1 MTLNETRQLG
11 IEFERRIQTM
21 IPEKEFDKL
30 DTETIY
36 SFLNQYQDR
45 YIHDIYRNLD
55 NIQSGTKLSS
65 HVESVLQTLLKTS
78 ELTASGNSNEV
89 DYPSSIVCELPP
101 DFGMYVRSTSIVST
115 IYSFKSLND
124 TDKSDTD
131 KSDDI
136 DEPKRLKIIP
146 NQFVSQNDAQKLFE
160 TPNNSLRILRQPVAI
175 LSKSIDNKHTLTV
188 IQDRYTNIQK
198 VGLTYYAKPKYFDI
212 MTSTACE
219 LPMSVFDDIV
229 SGAVDLYVQY
239 VAGAEANKKRQQEQL
254 RKQQQNEQNKSDE
267 E

>member
-78 ELTASGNSNEV
+78 ELPAAGNSNPI
-89 DYPSSIVCELPP
+89 DTPLSIVCELPT
-101 DFGMYVRSTSIVST
+101 DFDMYVRSTSIVSET
-115 IYSFKSLND
+115 YNFKAPNN
-124 TDKSDTD
+124 TNQG
-131 KSDDI
+131 
-136 DEPKRLKIIP
+136 LKIIP
-146 NQFVSQNDAQKLFE
+146 NQFVSQNDAWKLFE
-160 TPNNSLRILRQPVAI
+160 TPNNTLRILRQPAVI
-175 LSKSIDNKHTLTV
+175 LSKNKVGKCTLTV
-188 IQDRYTNIQK
+188 VHDRYTNIQK
-198 VGLTYYAKPKYFDI
+198 VGLTYYAKPAYFDI

-219 LPMSVFDDIV
+219 LPIDVFDDIV
-229 SGAVDLYVQY
+229 SGAIDLYIQY
-239 VAGAEANKKRQQEQL
+239 VAGAEANKKKQQEQL
-254 RKQQQNEQNKSDE
+254 RKQQNEQNKKDE

>member
-78 ELTASGNSNEV
+78 ELTAAGNSNPI
-89 DYPSSIVCELPP
+89 DTPLSIVCKLPP
-101 DFGMYVRSTSIVST
+101 DFDMYVRSTSIVSDT
-115 IYSFKSLND
+115 YNFKVSNN
-124 TDKSDTD
+124 TNQG
-131 KSDDI
+131 
-136 DEPKRLKIIP
+136 LKIIP
-146 NQFVSQNDAQKLFE
+146 NQFVSQNDAYKLFE
-160 TPNNSLRILRQPVAI
+160 TPNNTLRILRQPAAI
-175 LSKSIDNKHTLTV
+175 LSKNKAGECTLTV
-188 IQDRYTNIQK
+188 IHDRYTNIQK
-198 VGLTYYAKPKYFDI
+198 VGLTYYAKPAYFDI

-219 LPMSVFDDIV
+219 LPIDVFDDIV
-229 SGAVDLYVQY
+229 SGAIDLYIQY
-239 VAGAEANKKRQQEQL
+239 VAGAEANKKKQHEQL
-254 RKQQQNEQNKSDE
+254 RKQQNEQNKKDE

>member
-78 ELTASGNSNEV
+78 ELHPAGNSNPI
-89 DYPSSIVCELPP
+89 DTPLSIVCELPP
-101 DFGMYVRSTSIVST
+101 DFDMYVRSTSIVSDT
-115 IYSFKSLND
+115 YNFKVSNN
-124 TDKSDTD
+124 TNQC
-131 KSDDI
+131 
-136 DEPKRLKIIP
+136 LKIIP
-146 NQFVSQNDAQKLFE
+146 NQFVSQNDAWKLFE
-160 TPNNSLRILRQPVAI
+160 TPNNTLRILRQPAAI
-175 LSKSIDNKHTLTV
+175 LSKNNAGECTLTV
-188 IQDRYTNIQK
+188 IHDRYTNIQK
-198 VGLTYYAKPKYFDI
+198 VGLTYYAKPTYFDI
-212 MTSTACE
+212 MTSTECE
-219 LPMSVFDDIV
+219 LPIDVFDDIV
-229 SGAVDLYVQY
+229 SGAIDLYIQY
-239 VAGAEANKKRQQEQL
+239 VAGAEANKKKQQEQL
-254 RKQQQNEQNKSDE
+254 RKQQNEQNKKDE

>member
-78 ELTASGNSNEV
+78 ELTVAGNSNPI
-89 DYPSSIVCELPP
+89 DTPLSIVCELPP
-101 DFGMYVRSTSIVST
+101 EFDMYVRSTSIVST
-115 IYSFKSLND
+115 TYVFKAPNNTIQD
-124 TDKSDTD
+124 
-131 KSDDI
+131 
-136 DEPKRLKIIP
+136 LKIIP

-160 TPNNSLRILRQPVAI
+160 TPNNTLRILRQPAAI
-175 LSKSIDNKHTLTV
+175 LSKNNVGKCTLT
-188 IQDRYTNIQK
+188 IIHDRYTNIQK
-198 VGLTYYAKPKYFDI
+198 VGLTYYAKPAYFDI

-219 LPMSVFDDIV
+219 LPIDVFDDIV
-229 SGAVDLYVQY
+229 SGAIDLYIQY
-239 VAGAEANKKRQQEQL
+239 VAGAEANKKKQQEQL
-254 RKQQQNEQNKSDE
+254 RKQQNEQNKKDE

>member
-1 MTLNETRQLG
+1 MTPDETRQLG

-65 HVESVLQTLLKTS
+65 HVESVLQTLLKTDKLDPVA
-78 ELTASGNSNEV
+78 E
-89 DYPSSIVCELPP
+89 DPSVIIDTPLYIICELPEE
-101 DFGMYVRSTSIVST
+101 FAMYVRSTSIVSGT
-115 IYSFKSLND
+115 YSFKVSND
-124 TDKSDTD
+124 TNND
-131 KSDDI
+131 
-136 DEPKRLKIIP
+136 LKIIP
-146 NQFVSQNDAQKLFE
+146 NQLVSQNDAQKLFE
-160 TPNNSLRILRQPVAI
+160 TPNNSLRILRQPIAV
-175 LSKSIDNKHTLTV
+175 LSKNNDKFTLTV
-188 IQDRYTNIQK
+188 IHDKYTTITK
-198 VGLTYYAKPKYFDI
+198 VGVTYYAKPKYFDI

-254 RKQQQNEQNKSDE
+254 RKQQQNEQNKNDE

>member
-1 MTLNETRQLG
+1 MTPNETRQLG

-78 ELTASGNSNEV
+78 ELTVAGNSNPI
-89 DYPSSIVCELPP
+89 DTPLSIVCELPP
-101 DFGMYVRSTSIVST
+101 DFDMYVRSTSIVSDT
-115 IYSFKSLND
+115 YNFKVSNN
-124 TDKSDTD
+124 TNQG
-131 KSDDI
+131 
-136 DEPKRLKIIP
+136 LKIIP
-146 NQFVSQNDAQKLFE
+146 NQFVSQNDAYKLFE
-160 TPNNSLRILRQPVAI
+160 TPNNTLRILRQPAAI
-175 LSKSIDNKHTLTV
+175 LSKNKAGECTLTV
-188 IQDRYTNIQK
+188 IHDRYTNIQK
-198 VGLTYYAKPKYFDI
+198 VGLTYYAKPAYFDI

-219 LPMSVFDDIV
+219 LPIDVFDDIV
-229 SGAVDLYVQY
+229 SGAIDLYIQY
-239 VAGAEANKKRQQEQL
+239 VAGAEANKKKQQEQL
-254 RKQQQNEQNKSDE
+254 RKQQNEQNKKDE

>member
-78 ELTASGNSNEV
+78 KLTAAGNSNLI
-89 DYPSSIVCELPP
+89 DTPLSIVCELPP
-101 DFGMYVRSTSIVST
+101 DFDMYVRSTSIVSDT
-115 IYSFKSLND
+115 YNFKVSNN
-124 TDKSDTD
+124 TNQG
-131 KSDDI
+131 
-136 DEPKRLKIIP
+136 LKIIP
-146 NQFVSQNDAQKLFE
+146 NQFVSQNDAWKLFE
-160 TPNNSLRILRQPVAI
+160 TPNNTLRILRQPAAI
-175 LSKSIDNKHTLTV
+175 LSKNNVGECTLTV
-188 IQDRYTNIQK
+188 IHDRYTNIQK
-198 VGLTYYAKPKYFDI
+198 VGLTYYAKPAYFDI

-219 LPMSVFDDIV
+219 LPIDVFDDIV
-229 SGAVDLYVQY
+229 SGAIDLYIQY
-239 VAGAEANKKRQQEQL
+239 VAGAEANKKKQQEQL
-254 RKQQQNEQNKSDE
+254 RKQQNEQNKKDE

>member
-65 HVESVLQTLLKTS
+65 HIESVLQTLLITS
-78 ELTASGNSNEV
+78 ELIPAGNSNPI
-89 DYPSSIVCELPP
+89 DTPLSIVCELPP
-101 DFGMYVRSTSIVST
+101 DFDMYVRSTSIVSNT
-115 IYSFKSLND
+115 YNFKVSNN
-124 TDKSDTD
+124 TNQG
-131 KSDDI
+131 
-136 DEPKRLKIIP
+136 LKIIP
-146 NQFVSQNDAQKLFE
+146 NQFISQNDAWKLFE
-160 TPNNSLRILRQPVAI
+160 TPNNTLRILRQPAAI
-175 LSKSIDNKHTLTV
+175 LSKNNVGECTLTV
-188 IQDRYTNIQK
+188 IHDRYTNIQK
-198 VGLTYYAKPKYFDI
+198 VGLTYYAKPTYFDI

-219 LPMSVFDDIV
+219 LPIDVFDDIV
-229 SGAVDLYVQY
+229 SGAIDLYIQY
-239 VAGAEANKKRQQEQL
+239 VAGAEANKKKQQEQL
-254 RKQQQNEQNKSDE
+254 RKQQNEQNKKDE

>member
-78 ELTASGNSNEV
+78 ELTVAGNSNPI
-89 DYPSSIVCELPP
+89 DTPLSIVCELPP
-101 DFGMYVRSTSIVST
+101 EFDMYVRSTSIVSNT
-115 IYSFKSLND
+115 YNFKASNN
-124 TDKSDTD
+124 TNKG
-131 KSDDI
+131 
-136 DEPKRLKIIP
+136 LKIIP
-146 NQFVSQNDAQKLFE
+146 NQFVSQNDAWKLFE
-160 TPNNSLRILRQPVAI
+160 TPNNTLRILRQPAAI
-175 LSKSIDNKHTLTV
+175 LSKNKAGECTLTV
-188 IQDRYTNIQK
+188 IHDRYTNIQK
-198 VGLTYYAKPKYFDI
+198 VGLTYYAKPAYFDI

-219 LPMSVFDDIV
+219 LPIDVFDDIV
-229 SGAVDLYVQY
+229 SGAIDLYIQY
-239 VAGAEANKKRQQEQL
+239 VAGAEANKKKQQEQL
-254 RKQQQNEQNKSDE
+254 RKQQNEQNKKDE

>member
-65 HVESVLQTLLKTS
+65 HVESVLQTLLKTD
-78 ELTASGNSNEV
+78 ELTAAGNSNPI
-89 DYPSSIVCELPP
+89 DTPLSIVCELPP
-101 DFGMYVRSTSIVST
+101 DFDMYVRSTSIVSNT
-115 IYSFKSLND
+115 YNFKVSNN
-124 TDKSDTD
+124 TNQS
-131 KSDDI
+131 
-136 DEPKRLKIIP
+136 LKIIP
-146 NQFVSQNDAQKLFE
+146 NQFVSQNDAWKLFE
-160 TPNNSLRILRQPVAI
+160 TPNNSLRILRQPAAI
-175 LSKSIDNKHTLTV
+175 LSKNSDKYTLT
-188 IQDRYTNIQK
+188 IIHDRYTNIQK
-198 VGLTYYAKPKYFDI
+198 VGLTYYAKPTYFDI
-212 MTSTACE
+212 MTSTECE
-219 LPMSVFDDIV
+219 LPIDVFDDIV
-229 SGAVDLYVQY
+229 SGAIDLYIQY
-239 VAGAEANKKRQQEQL
+239 VAGAEANKKKQQEQL
-254 RKQQQNEQNKSDE
+254 RKQQNEQNKKDE

>member
-78 ELTASGNSNEV
+78 ELIAAGNSNLI
-89 DYPSSIVCELPP
+89 DTPLSIVCELPP
-101 DFGMYVRSTSIVST
+101 DFDMYVRSTSIVSDT
-115 IYSFKSLND
+115 YNFKVSNN
-124 TDKSDTD
+124 TSQ
-131 KSDDI
+131 S
-136 DEPKRLKIIP
+136 LKIIP
-146 NQFVSQNDAQKLFE
+146 NQFVSQNDAWKLFE
-160 TPNNSLRILRQPVAI
+160 TPNNTLRILRQPAAI
-175 LSKSIDNKHTLTV
+175 LSKNKAGECTLTV
-188 IQDRYTNIQK
+188 IHDRYTNIQK
-198 VGLTYYAKPKYFDI
+198 VGLTYYAKPAYFDI

-219 LPMSVFDDIV
+219 LPIDVFDDIV
-229 SGAVDLYVQY
+229 SGAIDLYIQY
-239 VAGAEANKKRQQEQL
+239 VAGAEANKKKQQEQL
-254 RKQQQNEQNKSDE
+254 RKQQNEQNKKDE

>member
-78 ELTASGNSNEV
+78 ELTAAGNSNLI
-89 DYPSSIVCELPP
+89 DTPLSIVCELPP
-101 DFGMYVRSTSIVST
+101 DFDMYIRSTSIVSNT
-115 IYSFKSLND
+115 YNFKVSNN
-124 TDKSDTD
+124 TNQG
-131 KSDDI
+131 
-136 DEPKRLKIIP
+136 LKIIP
-146 NQFVSQNDAQKLFE
+146 NQFVSQNDAWKLFE
-160 TPNNSLRILRQPVAI
+160 TPNNTLRILRQPAAI
-175 LSKSIDNKHTLTV
+175 LSKNNAGECTLTV
-188 IQDRYTNIQK
+188 IHDRYTNIQK
-198 VGLTYYAKPKYFDI
+198 VGLTYYAKPTYFDI

-219 LPMSVFDDIV
+219 LPIDVFDDIV
-229 SGAVDLYVQY
+229 SGAIDLYVQY
-239 VAGAEANKKRQQEQL
+239 VAGAEANKKKQQEQL
-254 RKQQQNEQNKSDE
+254 RKQQQNEQNKNDE

>member
-78 ELTASGNSNEV
+78 ELTAAGNSNLI
-89 DYPSSIVCELPP
+89 DTPLSIVCELPP
-101 DFGMYVRSTSIVST
+101 DFDMYVRSTSIVSDT
-115 IYSFKSLND
+115 YNFKVSNN
-124 TDKSDTD
+124 TNQG
-131 KSDDI
+131 
-136 DEPKRLKIIP
+136 LKIIP
-146 NQFVSQNDAQKLFE
+146 NQFVSQNDAWKLFE
-160 TPNNSLRILRQPVAI
+160 TPNNTLRILRQPAAI
-175 LSKSIDNKHTLTV
+175 LSKNNAGECTLIV
-188 IQDRYTNIQK
+188 IHDRYTNIQK
-198 VGLTYYAKPKYFDI
+198 VGLTYYAKPTYFDI
-212 MTSTACE
+212 MTSTECE
-219 LPMSVFDDIV
+219 LPIDVFDDIV
-229 SGAVDLYVQY
+229 SGAIDLYIQY
-239 VAGAEANKKRQQEQL
+239 VAGAEANKKKQQEQL
-254 RKQQQNEQNKSDE
+254 RKQQNEQNKKDE

>member
-78 ELTASGNSNEV
+78 ELTAAGNSNPI
-89 DYPSSIVCELPP
+89 DTPLSIVCELPP
-101 DFGMYVRSTSIVST
+101 DFDMYVRSTSIVSDT
-115 IYSFKSLND
+115 YNFKAPNN
-124 TDKSDTD
+124 TNQG
-131 KSDDI
+131 
-136 DEPKRLKIIP
+136 LKIIP

-160 TPNNSLRILRQPVAI
+160 TPNNTLRILRQPVAI
-175 LSKSIDNKHTLTV
+175 LSKNNIGKCTLVV
-188 IQDRYTNIQK
+188 IHDRYTNIQK
-198 VGLTYYAKPKYFDI
+198 VGLTYYAKPTYFDI
-212 MTSTACE
+212 MTSTECE
-219 LPMSVFDDIV
+219 LPIDVFDDIV
-229 SGAVDLYVQY
+229 SGAIDLYIQY
-239 VAGAEANKKRQQEQL
+239 VAGAEANKKKQQEQL
-254 RKQQQNEQNKSDE
+254 RKQQNEQNKKDE

>member
-78 ELTASGNSNEV
+78 ELTAAGNSNPI
-89 DYPSSIVCELPP
+89 DTPLSIVCELPP
-101 DFGMYVRSTSIVST
+101 DFDMYVRSTSIVSDT
-115 IYSFKSLND
+115 YNFKVSNN
-124 TDKSDTD
+124 TNQG
-131 KSDDI
+131 
-136 DEPKRLKIIP
+136 LKIIP
-146 NQFVSQNDAQKLFE
+146 NQFVSQNDAYKLFE
-160 TPNNSLRILRQPVAI
+160 TPNNTLRILRRPAAI
-175 LSKSIDNKHTLTV
+175 LSKNNVGKCTLTV
-188 IQDRYTNIQK
+188 IHDRYTNIQK
-198 VGLTYYAKPKYFDI
+198 VGLTYYAKPTYFDI
-212 MTSTACE
+212 MTSTKCE
-219 LPMSVFDDIV
+219 LPIDVFDDIV
-229 SGAVDLYVQY
+229 SGAIDLYIQY
-239 VAGAEANKKRQQEQL
+239 VAGAEANKKKQQEQL
-254 RKQQQNEQNKSDE
+254 RKQQNEQNKKDE

>member
-65 HVESVLQTLLKTS
+65 HIESVLQTLLKTG
-78 ELTASGNSNEV
+78 ELIAAGNSNPI
-89 DYPSSIVCELPP
+89 DTPLSIVCELPT
-101 DFGMYVRSTSIVST
+101 DFDMYIRSTSIVSDT
-115 IYSFKSLND
+115 YNFKAPNN
-124 TDKSDTD
+124 TNQG
-131 KSDDI
+131 
-136 DEPKRLKIIP
+136 LKIIP

-160 TPNNSLRILRQPVAI
+160 TPNNTLRILRQPIAI
-175 LSKSIDNKHTLTV
+175 LSKKNDIGKYTLIV
-188 IQDRYTNIQK
+188 IHDRYTNIQK
-198 VGLTYYAKPKYFDI
+198 VGLTYYAKPTYFDI

-219 LPMSVFDDIV
+219 LPIDVFDDIV
-229 SGAVDLYVQY
+229 SGAIDLYIQY

-254 RKQQQNEQNKSDE
+254 RKQQQNEQNKNDE

>member
-65 HVESVLQTLLKTS
+65 HVESVLQALLKTD
-78 ELTASGNSNEV
+78 ELTAIGNSNLI
-89 DYPSSIVCELPP
+89 DTPLSIVCELPP
-101 DFGMYVRSTSIVST
+101 DFDMYVRSTSIVSDT
-115 IYSFKSLND
+115 YNFKASNN
-124 TDKSDTD
+124 TNQG
-131 KSDDI
+131 
-136 DEPKRLKIIP
+136 LKIIP
-146 NQFVSQNDAQKLFE
+146 NQFVSQNDAWKLFE
-160 TPNNSLRILRQPVAI
+160 TPNNTLRILRQPAVI
-175 LSKSIDNKHTLTV
+175 LSKNNAGKCTLTV
-188 IQDRYTNIQK
+188 IHDRYTNIQK
-198 VGLTYYAKPKYFDI
+198 VGLTYYAKPAQFDI
-212 MTSTACE
+212 MMSTACE
-219 LPMSVFDDIV
+219 LPIDVFDDIV
-229 SGAVDLYVQY
+229 SGAIDLYIQY
-239 VAGAEANKKRQQEQL
+239 VAGAEANKKKQQEQL
-254 RKQQQNEQNKSDE
+254 RKQQNEQNKKDE

>member
-78 ELTASGNSNEV
+78 ELTVAGNSNPI
-89 DYPSSIVCELPP
+89 DTPLSIVCELPP
-101 DFGMYVRSTSIVST
+101 EFDMYVRSTSIVSNT
-115 IYSFKSLND
+115 YNFKVSNN
-124 TDKSDTD
+124 TNQG
-131 KSDDI
+131 
-136 DEPKRLKIIP
+136 LKIIP
-146 NQFVSQNDAQKLFE
+146 NQFVSQNDAWKLFE
-160 TPNNSLRILRQPVAI
+160 TPNNTLRILRQPAAI
-175 LSKSIDNKHTLTV
+175 LSKNNVGECTLTV
-188 IQDRYTNIQK
+188 IHDRYTNIQK
-198 VGLTYYAKPKYFDI
+198 VGLTYYAKPAYFDI

-219 LPMSVFDDIV
+219 LPIDVFDDIV
-229 SGAVDLYVQY
+229 SGAIDLYIQY
-239 VAGAEANKKRQQEQL
+239 VAGAEANKKKQQEQL
-254 RKQQQNEQNKSDE
+254 RKQQNEQNKKDE

>member
-78 ELTASGNSNEV
+78 ELTAAGNANLI
-89 DYPSSIVCELPP
+89 DTPLSIVCKLPP
-101 DFGMYVRSTSIVST
+101 DFDMYVRSTSIVSNT
-115 IYSFKSLND
+115 YNFKVSNN
-124 TDKSDTD
+124 TNQG
-131 KSDDI
+131 
-136 DEPKRLKIIP
+136 LKIIP
-146 NQFVSQNDAQKLFE
+146 NQFVSQNDAWKLFE
-160 TPNNSLRILRQPVAI
+160 TPNNTLRILRQPAAI
-175 LSKSIDNKHTLTV
+175 LSKNNVGECTLTV
-188 IQDRYTNIQK
+188 IHDRYTNIQK
-198 VGLTYYAKPKYFDI
+198 VGLTYYAKPTYFDI
-212 MTSTACE
+212 MTSTECE
-219 LPMSVFDDIV
+219 LPIDVFDDIV

-239 VAGAEANKKRQQEQL
+239 VAGAEANKKKQQEQL
-254 RKQQQNEQNKSDE
+254 RKQQQNEQNKNDE

>member
-78 ELTASGNSNEV
+78 ELIVAGNSNPI
-89 DYPSSIVCELPP
+89 DTPSSIVCELPP
-101 DFGMYVRSTSIVST
+101 DFDMYVRSTSIVSDT
-115 IYSFKSLND
+115 YNFKAPNNTNQS
-124 TDKSDTD
+124 
-131 KSDDI
+131 
-136 DEPKRLKIIP
+136 LKIIP
-146 NQFVSQNDAQKLFE
+146 NQFVSQNDAWKLFE
-160 TPNNSLRILRQPVAI
+160 TPNNSLRILRQPVVI
-175 LSKSIDNKHTLTV
+175 LSKNSDKYTLTV
-188 IQDRYTNIQK
+188 IHDRYTNIQK
-198 VGLTYYAKPKYFDI
+198 VGLTYYAKPTYFDI
-212 MTSTACE
+212 MTSTECE
-219 LPMSVFDDIV
+219 LPIDVFDDIV
-229 SGAVDLYVQY
+229 SGAIDLYIQY
-239 VAGAEANKKRQQEQL
+239 VAGAEANKKKQQEQL
-254 RKQQQNEQNKSDE
+254 RKQQNEQNKKDE

>member
-1 MTLNETRQLG
+1 MTKDETRQLG

-65 HVESVLQTLLKTS
+65 HVESVLQALLKTS
-78 ELTASGNSNEV
+78 ELTAAGNSNPI
-89 DYPSSIVCELPP
+89 DIPLSIVCELPP
-101 DFGMYVRSTSIVST
+101 DFDMYVRSTSIVSDT
-115 IYSFKSLND
+115 YSFKVSND
-124 TDKSDTD
+124 TNGG
-131 KSDDI
+131 
-136 DEPKRLKIIP
+136 LKIIS
-146 NQFVSQNDAQKLFE
+146 NQLVSQNDAHKLFE
-160 TPNNSLRILRQPVAI
+160 TPNNSLRILRQPIAV
-175 LSKSIDNKHTLTV
+175 LSKNNDKFTL
-188 IQDRYTNIQK
+188 IIIHDRYTNIQK
-198 VGLTYYAKPKYFDI
+198 VGLTYYAKPAYFDI

-219 LPMSVFDDIV
+219 LPMNVFDDIV

-239 VAGAEANKKRQQEQL
+239 VAGTEANKKKQQEQL
-254 RKQQQNEQNKSDE
+254 RKQQQNEQNKNDE

>member
-78 ELTASGNSNEV
+78 ELTAAGNSNPI
-89 DYPSSIVCELPP
+89 DTPLSIVCELPP
-101 DFGMYVRSTSIVST
+101 EFDMYVRSTSIVSNT
-115 IYSFKSLND
+115 YNFKASNN
-124 TDKSDTD
+124 TNKG
-131 KSDDI
+131 
-136 DEPKRLKIIP
+136 LKIIP
-146 NQFVSQNDAQKLFE
+146 NQFVSQNDAWKLFE
-160 TPNNSLRILRQPVAI
+160 TPNNTLRILRQPAAI
-175 LSKSIDNKHTLTV
+175 LSKNNAGKCTLTV
-188 IQDRYTNIQK
+188 IHDRYTNIQK
-198 VGLTYYAKPKYFDI
+198 VGLTYYAKPAQFDI

-219 LPMSVFDDIV
+219 LPIDVFDDIV
-229 SGAVDLYVQY
+229 SGAIDLYIQY
-239 VAGAEANKKRQQEQL
+239 VAGAEANKKKQQEQL
-254 RKQQQNEQNKSDE
+254 RKQQNEQNKKDE

>member
-65 HVESVLQTLLKTS
+65 HIESVLQTLLITS
-78 ELTASGNSNEV
+78 ELIPAGNSNPI
-89 DYPSSIVCELPP
+89 DTPLSIVCELPP
-101 DFGMYVRSTSIVST
+101 DFDMYVRSTSIVSNT
-115 IYSFKSLND
+115 YNFKVSNN
-124 TDKSDTD
+124 TNQG
-131 KSDDI
+131 
-136 DEPKRLKIIP
+136 LKIIP
-146 NQFVSQNDAQKLFE
+146 NQFISQNDAWKLFE
-160 TPNNSLRILRQPVAI
+160 TPNNTLRILRQPAAI
-175 LSKSIDNKHTLTV
+175 LSKNKAGECTLTV
-188 IQDRYTNIQK
+188 IHDRYTNIQK
-198 VGLTYYAKPKYFDI
+198 VGLTYYAKPAYFDI
-212 MTSTACE
+212 MTSTACK
-219 LPMSVFDDIV
+219 LPIDVFDDIV
-229 SGAVDLYVQY
+229 SGAIDLYIQY
-239 VAGAEANKKRQQEQL
+239 VAGAEANKKKQQEQL
-254 RKQQQNEQNKSDE
+254 RKQQNEQNKKDE

>member
-78 ELTASGNSNEV
+78 ELTAAENSNPI
-89 DYPSSIVCELPP
+89 DTPLSIVCELPT
-101 DFGMYVRSTSIVST
+101 DFDMYVRSTSIVSDT
-115 IYSFKSLND
+115 YNFKAPNN
-124 TDKSDTD
+124 TNQG
-131 KSDDI
+131 
-136 DEPKRLKIIP
+136 LKIIP

-160 TPNNSLRILRQPVAI
+160 TPNNSLRILRRPAAI
-175 LSKSIDNKHTLTV
+175 LSKNNVGKCTLTV
-188 IQDRYTNIQK
+188 IHDRYTNIQK
-198 VGLTYYAKPKYFDI
+198 VGLTYYAKPTYFDI

-219 LPMSVFDDIV
+219 LPIDVFDDIV
-229 SGAVDLYVQY
+229 SGAIDLYIQY
-239 VAGAEANKKRQQEQL
+239 VAGAEANKKKQQEQL
-254 RKQQQNEQNKSDE
+254 RKQQNEQNKKDE

>member
-78 ELTASGNSNEV
+78 ELTAAGNSNLI
-89 DYPSSIVCELPP
+89 DTPLSIVCELPP
-101 DFGMYVRSTSIVST
+101 DFDMYVRSTSIVSDT
-115 IYSFKSLND
+115 YNFKAPNNTNQS
-124 TDKSDTD
+124 
-131 KSDDI
+131 
-136 DEPKRLKIIP
+136 LKIIP
-146 NQFVSQNDAQKLFE
+146 NQFVSQNDAWKLFE
-160 TPNNSLRILRQPVAI
+160 TPNNTLRILRQPTVI
-175 LSKSIDNKHTLTV
+175 LSKNNIGKCTLTV
-188 IQDRYTNIQK
+188 IHDRYTNIQK
-198 VGLTYYAKPKYFDI
+198 VGLTYYAKPTYFDI
-212 MTSTACE
+212 MTSTECE
-219 LPMSVFDDIV
+219 LPIDVFDDIV
-229 SGAVDLYVQY
+229 SGAIDLYIQY

-254 RKQQQNEQNKSDE
+254 RKQQQNEQNKNDE

>member
-78 ELTASGNSNEV
+78 ELTVAGNSNLI
-89 DYPSSIVCELPP
+89 DTPLSIVCELPLEF
-101 DFGMYVRSTSIVST
+101 DMYVRSTSIVSNT
-115 IYSFKSLND
+115 YNFKASNN
-124 TDKSDTD
+124 TNKG
-131 KSDDI
+131 
-136 DEPKRLKIIP
+136 LKIIP
-146 NQFVSQNDAQKLFE
+146 NQFVSQNDAWKLFE
-160 TPNNSLRILRQPVAI
+160 TPNNTLRILRQPAAI
-175 LSKSIDNKHTLTV
+175 LSKNNAGKCTLTV
-188 IQDRYTNIQK
+188 IHDRYTNIQK
-198 VGLTYYAKPKYFDI
+198 VGLTYYAKPAYFDI

-219 LPMSVFDDIV
+219 LPIDVFDDIV
-229 SGAVDLYVQY
+229 SGAIDLYIQY
-239 VAGAEANKKRQQEQL
+239 VAGAEANKKKQQEQL
-254 RKQQQNEQNKSDE
+254 RKQQNEQNKKDE

>member
-78 ELTASGNSNEV
+78 ELTAAGNSNLI
-89 DYPSSIVCELPP
+89 DTPLSIVCELPP
-101 DFGMYVRSTSIVST
+101 DFDMYVRSTSIVSDT
-115 IYSFKSLND
+115 YNFKVSNN
-124 TDKSDTD
+124 TNQG
-131 KSDDI
+131 
-136 DEPKRLKIIP
+136 LKIIP
-146 NQFVSQNDAQKLFE
+146 NQFVSQNDAWKLFE
-160 TPNNSLRILRQPVAI
+160 TPNNTLRILRQPAAI
-175 LSKSIDNKHTLTV
+175 LSKNNAGECTLTV
-188 IQDRYTNIQK
+188 IHDRYTNIQK
-198 VGLTYYAKPKYFDI
+198 VGLTYYAKPTYFDI
-212 MTSTACE
+212 MTSTECE
-219 LPMSVFDDIV
+219 LPIDVFDDIV
-229 SGAVDLYVQY
+229 SGAIDLYIQY
-239 VAGAEANKKRQQEQL
+239 VAGAEANKKKQQEQL
-254 RKQQQNEQNKSDE
+254 RKQQNEQNKKDE

>member
-78 ELTASGNSNEV
+78 ELIAAGNSNPI
-89 DYPSSIVCELPP
+89 DTPLSIVCELPP
-101 DFGMYVRSTSIVST
+101 DFDMYVRSTSIVSNT
-115 IYSFKSLND
+115 YNFKVSNN
-124 TDKSDTD
+124 TNQG
-131 KSDDI
+131 
-136 DEPKRLKIIP
+136 LKIIP
-146 NQFVSQNDAQKLFE
+146 NQFVSQNDAWKLFE
-160 TPNNSLRILRQPVAI
+160 TPNNTLRILRQPAAI
-175 LSKSIDNKHTLTV
+175 LSKNNVGECTLTV
-188 IQDRYTNIQK
+188 IHDRYTNIQK
-198 VGLTYYAKPKYFDI
+198 VGLTYYAKPAYFDI

-219 LPMSVFDDIV
+219 LPIDVFDDIV
-229 SGAVDLYVQY
+229 SGAIDLYIQY
-239 VAGAEANKKRQQEQL
+239 VAGAEANKKKQQEQL
-254 RKQQQNEQNKSDE
+254 RKQQNEQNKKDE

>member
-78 ELTASGNSNEV
+78 ELTAAGNSNPI
-89 DYPSSIVCELPP
+89 DTPLSIVCKLPP
-101 DFGMYVRSTSIVST
+101 DFDMYVRSTSIVSDT
-115 IYSFKSLND
+115 YNFKVSNN
-124 TDKSDTD
+124 TNQG
-131 KSDDI
+131 
-136 DEPKRLKIIP
+136 LKIIP
-146 NQFVSQNDAQKLFE
+146 NQFVSQNDAYKLFE
-160 TPNNSLRILRQPVAI
+160 TPNNTLRILRQPAAI
-175 LSKSIDNKHTLTV
+175 LSKNKAGECTLTV
-188 IQDRYTNIQK
+188 IHDRYTNIQK
-198 VGLTYYAKPKYFDI
+198 VGLTYYAKPAYFDI

-219 LPMSVFDDIV
+219 LPIDVFDDIV
-229 SGAVDLYVQY
+229 SGAIDLYIQY
-239 VAGAEANKKRQQEQL
+239 VAGAEANKKKQQEQL
-254 RKQQQNEQNKSDE
+254 RKQQNEQNKKDE

>member
-78 ELTASGNSNEV
+78 ELIPAGNSNLI
-89 DYPSSIVCELPP
+89 DTPLSIVCELSP
-101 DFGMYVRSTSIVST
+101 DFDMYVRSTSIVSNT
-115 IYSFKSLND
+115 YNFKVSNN
-124 TDKSDTD
+124 TNQG
-131 KSDDI
+131 
-136 DEPKRLKIIP
+136 LKIIP
-146 NQFVSQNDAQKLFE
+146 NQFISQNDAWKLFE
-160 TPNNSLRILRQPVAI
+160 TPNNTLRILRQPAAI
-175 LSKSIDNKHTLTV
+175 LSKNKAGECTLTV
-188 IQDRYTNIQK
+188 IHDRYTNIQK
-198 VGLTYYAKPKYFDI
+198 VGLTYYAKPAYFDI

-219 LPMSVFDDIV
+219 LPMNVFDDIV

-239 VAGAEANKKRQQEQL
+239 VAGTEANKKKQQEQL
-254 RKQQQNEQNKSDE
+254 RKQQQNEQNKNDE

>member
-78 ELTASGNSNEV
+78 ELTAAGNSNPI
-89 DYPSSIVCELPP
+89 DTPLSIVCELPT
-101 DFGMYVRSTSIVST
+101 DFDMYVRSTSIVSNT
-115 IYSFKSLND
+115 YNFKAPNN
-124 TDKSDTD
+124 TNQG
-131 KSDDI
+131 
-136 DEPKRLKIIP
+136 LKIIP
-146 NQFVSQNDAQKLFE
+146 NQFVSQNDAWKLFE
-160 TPNNSLRILRQPVAI
+160 TPNNTLRILRQPAVI
-175 LSKSIDNKHTLTV
+175 LSKNNIGKCTLTV
-188 IQDRYTNIQK
+188 IHDRYTNIQK
-198 VGLTYYAKPKYFDI
+198 VGLTYYAKPTYFDI
-212 MTSTACE
+212 MTSTECE
-219 LPMSVFDDIV
+219 LPIDVFDDIV
-229 SGAVDLYVQY
+229 SGAIDLYIQY
-239 VAGAEANKKRQQEQL
+239 VAGAEANKKKQQEQL
-254 RKQQQNEQNKSDE
+254 RKQQNEQNKKDE

>member
-78 ELTASGNSNEV
+78 ELTATGNSNPI
-89 DYPSSIVCELPP
+89 DTPLSIVCELPP
-101 DFGMYVRSTSIVST
+101 DFDMYVRSTSIVSDT
-115 IYSFKSLND
+115 YNFKVSNN
-124 TDKSDTD
+124 TNQG
-131 KSDDI
+131 
-136 DEPKRLKIIP
+136 LKIIP
-146 NQFVSQNDAQKLFE
+146 NQFVSQNDAYKLFE
-160 TPNNSLRILRQPVAI
+160 TPNNTLRILRRPAAI
-175 LSKSIDNKHTLTV
+175 LSKNNVGKCTLTV
-188 IQDRYTNIQK
+188 IHDRYTNIQK
-198 VGLTYYAKPKYFDI
+198 VGLTYYAKPTYFDI
-212 MTSTACE
+212 MTSTKCE
-219 LPMSVFDDIV
+219 LPIDVFDDIV
-229 SGAVDLYVQY
+229 SGAIDLYIQY
-239 VAGAEANKKRQQEQL
+239 VAGAEANKKKQQEQL
-254 RKQQQNEQNKSDE
+254 RKQQNEQNKKDE

>member
-78 ELTASGNSNEV
+78 ELTAAGNSNPI
-89 DYPSSIVCELPP
+89 DTPLSIVCELPT
-101 DFGMYVRSTSIVST
+101 DFDMYVRSTSIVSNT
-115 IYSFKSLND
+115 YNFKVSNN
-124 TDKSDTD
+124 TNQG
-131 KSDDI
+131 
-136 DEPKRLKIIP
+136 LKIIP
-146 NQFVSQNDAQKLFE
+146 NQFVSQNDAWKLFE
-160 TPNNSLRILRQPVAI
+160 TPNNTLRILRQPAAI
-175 LSKSIDNKHTLTV
+175 LSKNNAGECTLTV
-188 IQDRYTNIQK
+188 IHDRYTNIQK
-198 VGLTYYAKPKYFDI
+198 VGLTYYAKPAYFDI

-219 LPMSVFDDIV
+219 LPIDVFDDIV
-229 SGAVDLYVQY
+229 SGAIDLYIQY
-239 VAGAEANKKRQQEQL
+239 VAGAEANKKKQQEQL
-254 RKQQQNEQNKSDE
+254 RKQQNEQNKKDE

>member
-78 ELTASGNSNEV
+78 ELTAAGNSNLI
-89 DYPSSIVCELPP
+89 DTPLSIVCELPP
-101 DFGMYVRSTSIVST
+101 DFDMYIRSTSIVSDT
-115 IYSFKSLND
+115 YNFKVSNN
-124 TDKSDTD
+124 TNQG
-131 KSDDI
+131 
-136 DEPKRLKIIP
+136 LKIIP
-146 NQFVSQNDAQKLFE
+146 NQFVSQNDAWKLFE
-160 TPNNSLRILRQPVAI
+160 TPNNTLRILRQPAAI
-175 LSKSIDNKHTLTV
+175 LSKNKAGECTLTV
-188 IQDRYTNIQK
+188 IHDRYTNIQK
-198 VGLTYYAKPKYFDI
+198 VGLTYYAKPAYFDI

-219 LPMSVFDDIV
+219 LPMNVFDDIV

-239 VAGAEANKKRQQEQL
+239 VAGAEANKKKQQEQL
-254 RKQQQNEQNKSDE
+254 RKQQQNEQNKNDE

>member
-65 HVESVLQTLLKTS
+65 HVESVLQTLLITS
-78 ELTASGNSNEV
+78 ELIPAGNSNPI
-89 DYPSSIVCELPP
+89 DTPLSIVCELPP
-101 DFGMYVRSTSIVST
+101 DFDMYVRSTSIVSNT
-115 IYSFKSLND
+115 YNFKVSNN
-124 TDKSDTD
+124 TNQG
-131 KSDDI
+131 
-136 DEPKRLKIIP
+136 LKIIP

-160 TPNNSLRILRQPVAI
+160 TPNNTLRILRQPVAI
-175 LSKSIDNKHTLTV
+175 LSKKNNIGNYTLTV
-188 IQDRYTNIQK
+188 IHDRYTNIQK
-198 VGLTYYAKPKYFDI
+198 VGLTYYAKPAYFDI

-219 LPMSVFDDIV
+219 LPIDVFDDIV
-229 SGAVDLYVQY
+229 SGAIDLYIQY
-239 VAGAEANKKRQQEQL
+239 VAGAEANKKKQQEQL
-254 RKQQQNEQNKSDE
+254 RKQQNEQNKKDE

>member
-78 ELTASGNSNEV
+78 ELTAVGNSNPI
-89 DYPSSIVCELPP
+89 DTPLSIVCELPSEF
-101 DFGMYVRSTSIVST
+101 DMYVRSTSIVSDT
-115 IYSFKSLND
+115 YNFKAPNNTNQS
-124 TDKSDTD
+124 
-131 KSDDI
+131 
-136 DEPKRLKIIP
+136 LKIIP

-160 TPNNSLRILRQPVAI
+160 TPNNTLRILRRPAAI
-175 LSKSIDNKHTLTV
+175 LSKNNVGKYTLTV
-188 IQDRYTNIQK
+188 IHDRYTNIQK
-198 VGLTYYAKPKYFDI
+198 VGLTYYAKPAYFDI

-219 LPMSVFDDIV
+219 LPIDVFDDIV
-229 SGAVDLYVQY
+229 SGAIDLYIQY
-239 VAGAEANKKRQQEQL
+239 VAGAEANKKKQQEQL
-254 RKQQQNEQNKSDE
+254 RKQQNEQNKKDE